1 MDTTLKFELKSIK
14 DFDAKKSTW
23 CPGCGDFGVLAA
35 VKQALFELKILPH
48 DVVAVSG
55 IGCSS
60 KLPDYINSNA
70 FHTIHGRL
78 LPVATGVKLAN
89 TKLNVIVTG
98 GDGDGYGIG
107 GNHFMH
113 AARRNIN
120 LTYVVMNNEIYALTK
135 GQVAPTSPYGFVA
148 GTTPYGSKDHPIEPC
163 IISLAA
169 GATFVARGFSGD
181 MKNLK
186 EYIKRG
192 IKHKGFSHIDVLSPC
207 VTFNREFG
215 YDYFRTNIELI
226 DGPFKTRDEA
236 ISKIMESYRKG
247 KIPVGIFYVEERKSY
262 EEDLFGKGDYSIVE
276 EFKKQ
281 KEPSKEELLEL
292 IKDRK

>member
-1 MDTTLKFELKSIK
+1 MEKLLNFEITSVK
-14 DFDAKKSTW
+14 AYEGKKSTW

-35 VKQALFELKILPH
+35 LKQALFELGISPY
-48 DVVAVSG
+48 DAVVISG

-60 KLPDYINSNA
+60 KFPDYINTNA

-89 TKLNVIVTG
+89 QKLNVIVTG

-120 LTYVVMNNEIYALTK
+120 LTYIVMNNEIYALTK
-135 GQVAPTSPYGFVA
+135 GQVAPTSPYGFVK
-148 GTTPYGSKDHPIEPC
+148 GTTPYGSKDNPIEPC
-163 IISLAA
+163 LISLSA

-181 MKNLK
+181 TKNLK
-186 EYIKRG
+186 EYIKEG

-207 VTFNREFG
+207 VTFNEEYS
-215 YDYFRTNIELI
+215 YDYFRENIELFN
-226 DGPFKTRDEA
+226 GPFARREEA
-236 ISKIMESYRKG
+236 IAKIMETWRKG
-247 KIPVGIFYVEERKSY
+247 KIPVGIFYVEEKKHY
-262 EEDLFGKGDYSIVE
+262 ELDIFGKEDYSIVE
-276 EFKKQ
+276 EFKTQ
-281 KEPSKEELLEL
+281 KMPLKEELLKL
-292 IKDRK
+292 IENKK